1 MHACFRARDLVY
13 IYLLECSPISPDFV
27 SYESHLISLY
37 LFECRSPLLEPRPTL
52 PSKLPKPPQKL
63 GQAKSSRLS
72 LTTKSTLKVSSS
84 MYFFED
90 VYFLSLITRLY
101 KMIVVEMR
109 MLRWISEHGMLGFEI
124 RKST

>member
-13 IYLLECSPISPDFV
+13 VYLLECSPISPDFV
-27 SYESHLISLY
+27 SYESHPISLY

-84 MYFFED
+84 MYFLRMCIF
-90 VYFLSLITRLY
+90 SLITRLY
-101 KMIVVEMR
+101 KIIVVEMR